1 MLWSAVAML
10 LILPFYFMSEGNNL
24 VMRGSMPALFILC
37 VFMAQ
42 RIAEFTT
49 EDDKIRNTRKKVRLP
64 KKALAERFF
73 FSLVIIGMTYI
84 TYFMVTVIY
93 PMTFMSDERFTDSIV
108 SFGNIAQNESDFVI
122 VIQDQFLLESPEDTF
137 FFKYLAK

>member
-1 MLWSAVAML
+1 MYVALL
-10 LILPFYFMSEGNNL
+10 LIY
-24 VMRGSMPALFILC
+24 
-37 VFMAQ
+37 
-42 RIAEFTT
+42 
-49 EDDKIRNTRKKVRLP
+49 
-64 KKALAERFF
+64 
-73 FSLVIIGMTYI
+73 TYI